1 MARLPRYQE
10 SGLISADIPRMDFA
24 NLRESAEFSQTISN
38 SLDRISQF
46 AFGEVKKE
54 RDKQNQLLGIQV
66 RAELEG
72 EVQKRF
78 AELTTRV
85 ETGQLSSYN
94 AIQEEVTAMRGLA
107 SGLAEVS
114 PEQAQGLM
122 QSIASSGKV
131 LMNKSSDIL
140 IKAYQA
146 QAQVGLDETLGALA
160 KTMESVYEYVQD
172 PEERAKM
179 VSAARGKIYAQATQ
193 APSLIPMALEKFEK
207 VNRAAEQSAMAKYFS
222 SADFG
227 LNEAERLSRLDAGD
241 AGKFTKDWASK
252 SEVERI
258 EIKKV
263 MYAKAVDN
271 IAARDRDAKLKKME
285 NDADY
290 VETYKQWLQERN
302 PVAKAQ
308 LGKKLVASADSVA
321 DIDRVLKAPE
331 SGGDPLLFS
340 NLRDDIENGIIT
352 DYRQVQKFV
361 RPGGIDAG
369 QLDRL
374 QSAIMAQDKD
384 QIKSVRNKIKDES
397 GIGLIQGTFD
407 PKESRFVKKNA
418 LEERFDRLLQQEREK
433 NRLLP
438 PDKVMPIDY
447 DGLYAKAL
455 EDYNKTDKANQI
467 KVAAESNLKRFE
479 ALAMTKKKLEVKIT
493 SDTSIEDL
501 RRLKVYSDAE
511 LDFIDK
517 QIKILRDNQTK

>member
-1 MARLPRYQE
+1 MARLPRFQE

-24 NLRESAEFSQTISN
+24 NVREQSRQSQTISDA
-38 SLDRISQF
+38 LTRISEF
-46 AFGEVKKE
+46 AFGRAQQEQE
-54 RDKQNQLLGIQV
+54 QQNKIIGIQV

-285 NDADY
+285 NDASY
-290 VETYKQWLQERN
+290 VETYRKWLQEPN
-302 PVAKAQ
+302 PVVKAQ
-308 LGKKLVASADSVA
+308 LGKQLVQFADSVA

-340 NLRDDIENGIIT
+340 NLRDDIENGLIT

-384 QIKSVRNKIKDES
+384 QIKAVRNKIKDES

-418 LEERFDRLLQQEREK
+418 LESRFDRLLQQEKEK

-455 EDYNKTDKANQI
+455 EDYKKTDEANQI
-467 KVAAESNLKRFE
+467 KANAVNNLKRFE
-479 ALAMTKKKLEVKIT
+479 ALALTKKKLEVKIT
-493 SDTSIEDL
+493 ADTSIEDL
-501 RRLKVYSDAE
+501 RRLKVYSDDE
-511 LDFIDK
+511 LNFIDK

>member
-24 NLRESAEFSQTISN
+24 SLREESRQSQTISDAL
-38 SLDRISQF
+38 SRISEF
-46 AFGEVKKE
+46 AFGRAQQEQE
-54 RDKQNQLLGIQV
+54 KQNKIIGIQV

-107 SGLAEVS
+107 TGLAEVS

-207 VNRAAEQSAMAKYFS
+207 VNKAAEQSAMAKYFS

-285 NDADY
+285 NDASY
-290 VETYKQWLQERN
+290 VETYRKWLQEPN
-302 PVAKAQ
+302 PVVKAQ
-308 LGKKLVASADSVA
+308 LGKELVKFADSVA

-340 NLRDDIENGIIT
+340 NLRDDIANGLIT
-352 DYRQVQKFV
+352 DYRQVQKYV
-361 RPGGIDAG
+361 RPGGIDTN

-374 QSAIMAQDKD
+374 QSALMAKD
-384 QIKSVRNKIKDES
+384 GAQIDSVRKKIKDES

-407 PKESRFVKKNA
+407 PKESRFVKKSA
-418 LEERFDRLLQQEREK
+418 LEERFDRLLQQEKEK

-447 DGLYAKAL
+447 DGLYTKAL

-479 ALAMTKKKLEVKIT
+479 ALAKTKKKLEVKIT

>member
-1 MARLPRYQE
+1 
-10 SGLISADIPRMDFA
+10 
-24 NLRESAEFSQTISN
+24 
-38 SLDRISQF
+38 
-46 AFGEVKKE
+46 
-54 RDKQNQLLGIQV
+54 
-66 RAELEG
+66 
-72 EVQKRF
+72 
-78 AELTTRV
+78 
-85 ETGQLSSYN
+85 
-94 AIQEEVTAMRGLA
+94 
-107 SGLAEVS
+107 
-114 PEQAQGLM
+114 
-122 QSIASSGKV
+122 
-131 LMNKSSDIL
+131 
-140 IKAYQA
+140 
-146 QAQVGLDETLGALA
+146 
-160 KTMESVYEYVQD
+160 
-172 PEERAKM
+172 
-179 VSAARGKIYAQATQ
+179 
-193 APSLIPMALEKFEK
+193 MALEKFEK
-207 VNRAAEQSAMAKYFS
+207 VNKAAEQSAMAKYFS

-227 LNEAERLSRLDAGD
+227 LTEAERLSRLDAGD

-285 NDADY
+285 NDASY
-290 VETYKQWLQERN
+290 VETYRKWLQEPN
-302 PVAKAQ
+302 PVVKAQ
-308 LGKKLVASADSVA
+308 LGKELVKFADSVA

-340 NLRDDIENGIIT
+340 NLRDDIANGLIT

-361 RPGGIDAG
+361 RPGGIDTN

-374 QSAIMAQDKD
+374 QSALMAKD
-384 QIKSVRNKIKDES
+384 GAQIDNVRKKIKDES

-407 PKESRFVKKNA
+407 PKESRFVKKSA
-418 LEERFDRLLQQEREK
+418 LEERFDRLLQQEKEK

-447 DGLYAKAL
+447 DGLYSKAL

-467 KVAAESNLKRFE
+467 KAAAESNLKRFE
-479 ALAMTKKKLEVKIT
+479 TLAMTKKKLEVKIT

>member
-24 NLRESAEFSQTISN
+24 NLRESSEMSQTIAS

-54 RDKQNQLLGIQV
+54 RDKENQLLGIQV

-72 EVQKRF
+72 EVQKRM
-78 AELTTRV
+78 ADLTVRV
-85 ETGQLSSYN
+85 ETGQLSNFN
-94 AIQEEVTAMRGLA
+94 AVQDEITALRGLA
-107 SGLAEVS
+107 VGLAEVS

-131 LMNKSSDIL
+131 LMAKSSDIL
-140 IKAYQA
+140 VKAYEA
-146 QAQVGLDETLGALA
+146 QAQVGLDETLGALS
-160 KTMESVYEYVQD
+160 KTMESIYEYVQD

-179 VSAARGKIYAQATQ
+179 VAAARGKIYAQATQ
-193 APSLIPMALEKFEK
+193 APSLIPKALEDFEK
-207 VNRAAEQSAMAKYFS
+207 VNKSAEISAMAKYFS
-222 SADFG
+222 SPDFG
-227 LNEAERLSRLDAGD
+227 LTESQRLSRLDAND
-241 AGKFTKDWASK
+241 AGKFTKDWAQK

-263 MYAKAVDN
+263 MYARAVDN
-271 IAARDRDAKLKKME
+271 ISARDRDAKLRKME
-285 NDADY
+285 NDVAY
-290 VETYKQWLQERN
+290 VDTYRRWIVEKN
-302 PVAKAQ
+302 PVKKAQ
-308 LGKKLVASADSVA
+308 LAKTLVSAAESVA

-340 NLRDDIENGIIT
+340 NLRDDIENGLIT

-361 RPGGIDAG
+361 RPGGIDAS

-374 QSAIMAQDKD
+374 QTAIMAQDKD
-384 QIKSVRNKIKDES
+384 QIKQIRNRIKDES

-407 PKESRFVKKNA
+407 PKESRFVKKTA

-438 PDKVMPIDY
+438 PDKVTPIDY

-467 KVAAESNLKRFE
+467 KTNAQSNLQRFE
-479 ALAMTKKKLEVKIT
+479 ALALKKKKIEVKIT
-493 SDTSIEDL
+493 ADTSIEDL
-501 RRLKVYSDAE
+501 RRLKVYSNEE
-511 LDFIDK
+511 LDFINK
-517 QIKILRDNQTK
+517 QIQILKDNQTK